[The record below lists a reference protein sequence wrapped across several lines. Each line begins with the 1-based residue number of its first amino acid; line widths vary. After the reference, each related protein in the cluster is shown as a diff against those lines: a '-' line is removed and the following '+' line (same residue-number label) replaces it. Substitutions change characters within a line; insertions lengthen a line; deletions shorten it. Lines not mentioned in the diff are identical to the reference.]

1 MRGWS
6 GVTSMSGDILVEVKG
21 VDVSFGA
28 TSVLNHVDIS
38 VRQGEVVTV
47 IGPNG
52 SGKSTLLRV
61 ALGLLRPDAGTVIR
75 RRGLK
80 VGYMPQ
86 RINIDDTLPL
96 SVRRFL
102 SLGAPDVDTTETEA
116 LMHEVGTGHVIDHAF
131 QAISGGERQ
140 RVLLARALLRHPD
153 ILVLDEPSAGVDV
166 GGLGQLYRLIADLRD
181 IRGFGVLLV
190 SHDLHIVMAESD
202 TVVCLNRHVCCSGRP
217 ESIRRHPEYLALFGG
232 DVPGLAVY
240 HHDHDHSHDM
250 AGNVVDEEAGTDR

>member
-1 MRGWS
+1 MTTPS
-6 GVTSMSGDILVEVKG
+6 DDILVEIKG

-28 TSVLNHVDIS
+28 TEVLAHVDLA
-38 VRQGEVVTV
+38 VHRGEVVTV

-61 ALGLLRPDAGTVIR
+61 ALGLLSPDRGSVTR
-75 RRGLK
+75 SPGLK
-80 VGYMPQ
+80 IGYMPQ
-86 RINIDDTLPL
+86 RISVDETLPL

-102 SLGAPDVDTTETEA
+102 SLGAPDVGADETEA
-116 LMHEVGTGHVIDHAF
+116 LMTEVGTAHVIDHAF

-153 ILVLDEPSAGVDV
+153 LLVLDEPSAGVDV
-166 GGLGQLYRLIADLRD
+166 TGLGRLYRLIARLRD
-181 IRGFGVLLV
+181 ERGFGVLLV

-217 ESIRRHPEYLALFGG
+217 ESIRQHPEYLALFGAE
-232 DVPGLAVY
+232 VPGLAVY
-240 HHDHDHSHDM
+240 HHDHDHAHDM
-250 AGNVVDEEAGTDR
+250 AGNVIEAPTHRAGADG

>member
-1 MRGWS
+1 
-6 GVTSMSGDILVEVKG
+6 VTANSSDILIEVRG

-28 TSVLNHVDIS
+28 TAVLSHVDIA
-38 VRQGEVVTV
+38 VHRGEVVTV

-61 ALGLLRPDAGTVIR
+61 ALGLLKPDAGTVTR
-75 RRGLK
+75 RPGLN

-86 RINIDDTLPL
+86 RIGVDETLPL

-102 SLGAPDVDTTETEA
+102 SLGAPDVDDAETEA
-116 LMHEVGTGHVIDHAF
+116 LMREVGTSHVIDHAF

-140 RVLLARALLRHPD
+140 RVLLARALLRRPD

-166 GGLGQLYRLIADLRD
+166 TGLGQLYRLIAKLRD
-181 IRGFGVLLV
+181 ERGFGVLLV

-217 ESIRRHPEYLALFGG
+217 ESIRRHPEYLALFGAE
-232 DVPGLAVY
+232 VPGLAVY

-250 AGNVVDEEAGTDR
+250 AGNVVDEEAGAGP

>member
-1 MRGWS
+1 
-6 GVTSMSGDILVEVKG
+6 VTFAAGDTLVEVTG

-28 TSVLNHVDIS
+28 TSVLSHVDIA
-38 VRQGEVVTV
+38 VHRGEVVTV

-61 ALGLLRPDAGTVIR
+61 ALGLLKPDAGTVTR
-75 RRGLK
+75 RPGLK
-80 VGYMPQ
+80 IGYMPQ
-86 RINIDDTLPL
+86 RISVDETLPL

-102 SLGAPDVDTTETEA
+102 SLGAPEVDAAETEA
-116 LMHEVGTGHVIDHAF
+116 LMHEVGTAHVIDHAF

-166 GGLGQLYRLIADLRD
+166 VGLGQLYRLIARLRD

-190 SHDLHIVMAESD
+190 SHDLHIVMAASD

-217 ESIRRHPEYLALFGG
+217 ESIRQHPEYLALFGAE
-232 DVPGLAVY
+232 VPGLAIY

-250 AGNVVDEEAGTDR
+250 AGNVVGDAGGPQG